1 MQHNV
6 WKLDYIGWITEDIY
20 PEATLNLNHVKVCPN
35 LGEDVKIFF
44 FPKLGLDYETRVYL
58 NEMVWDQ

>member
-1 MQHNV
+1 MR
-6 WKLDYIGWITEDIY
+6 LDFIGWITQEIY

-35 LGEDVKIFF
+35 LGEDFEKMLIYVLF

-58 NEMVWDQ
+58 SEMV